1 MPAIYLSSTYV
12 AGHSEDS
19 HSQSQDN
26 ADLTA
31 YPQFMDQRL
40 MQQLVNNTRA
50 IGTLLFGLSTLS

>member
-1 MPAIYLSSTYV
+1 M